1 MQKPKKIPSR
11 MCIACR
17 EMKDKKDMFRVVRTA
32 QGDILP
38 DKTGKL
44 AGRGAYVC
52 ASPECIKKLKKYR
65 LLHKTFS
72 CEIAEEVYAAVE
84 EGLLADNS
92 GK

>member
-1 MQKPKKIPSR
+1 MLKSKKIPQR

-17 EMKDKKDMFRVVRTA
+17 EMKDKKDMFRVVKTA
-32 QGDILP
+32 QGNILP
-38 DKTGKL
+38 DKSGKVS
-44 AGRGAYVC
+44 GRGAYVC

-65 LLHKTFS
+65 LLHKVFS

-84 EGLLADNS
+84 EGLLGD

>member
-1 MQKPKKIPSR
+1 MQKPKKIPQR

-17 EMKDKKDMFRVVRTA
+17 EMKDKKEMFRVVKTA
-32 QGDILP
+32 SGEIVP
-38 DKTGKL
+38 DKSGNL
-44 AGRGAYVC
+44 SGRGAYVC

-72 CEIAEEVYAAVE
+72 CNISDEVYAAVE
-84 EGLLADNS
+84 EGLLADD